1 MTILNPITFPVI
13 LESLLASND
22 LTEEQSKYL
31 MNSWLENKIEPI
43 CISLK
48 EYIEMQSLFKI
59 NSQSYQI
66 HRINH
71 K

>member
-1 MTILNPITFPVI
+1 MAHREGKKQIVRISIPITQ
-13 LESLLASND
+13 N
-22 LTEEQSKYL
+22 
-31 MNSWLENKIEPI
+31 LENKIEPI

-48 EYIEMQSLFKI
+48 EYVEMQSLFKI

>member
-1 MTILNPITFPVI
+1 MAHREGKKQIVRISIPITQ
-13 LESLLASND
+13 N
-22 LTEEQSKYL
+22 
-31 MNSWLENKIEPI
+31 LENKIEPI

-48 EYIEMQSLFKI
+48 EYAEMQSLFKI